1 MKYLLIAISA
11 GMLFTS
17 CAPSTPLARIQRQ
30 PEKFEALSA
39 QHRELVEKGQIDRG
53 MSQDAVFLAWG
64 SPSGVFQG
72 SSNGRSTERWDYA
85 GSRPVFTNTFHG
97 SYGRFHGSCWRGGY
111 SGIGWGPEVVYIPYR
126 IGSVW
131 FIDNQVDSWERAR

>member
-1 MKYLLIAISA
+1 MAISA
-11 GMLFTS
+11 VMLVAS

-39 QHRELVEKGQIDRG
+39 KHRELVERGQIDSG
-53 MSQDAVFLAWG
+53 MSQDAVYFAWG
-64 SPSGVFQG
+64 SPSSVFQG
-72 SSNGRSTERWDYA
+72 SNNGRATERWDYA

-97 SYGRFHGSCWRGGY
+97 SYGRFYGPCRRGIH
-111 SGIGWGPEVVYIPYR
+111 SGMGWGPEVAYIPYR

-131 FIDNQVDSWERAR
+131 FIDNRVESWERAR